1 MRIHSRHLA
10 LALAAAGALAL
21 GTAVPSAG
29 AGAKWSDSGATGP
42 AHWASLDPA
51 YAACSD
57 GRAQSPVNLRQVTR
71 KPLRNPRFHYV
82 TSRAAVFNNTHT
94 VEAKARPGS
103 TMTVGGTTFRL
114 LQIHFHVHSEHEVNG
129 HVYPV
134 EVHLHQTRTGD
145 LAALGV
151 FVRRGSSTNRAWQPY
166 VRSLDVAPG
175 KTVHRRIDWAAM
187 LPRDR
192 ESFRYPGSVT
202 TPPCTE
208 PVTWVVLRTRSGSA
222 QGRSRRSA
230 PPTSTTTGHSSPC
243 TGARSSSTP
252 AGAADLPSGRPPQIP
267 KPCLIDRADEAV
279 PMQRHPC
286 DLLRRPQQRECAGLD
301 RRPRDR
307 PAVPGWRAAQRSAPA
322 ETRRARRPGRGAPG
336 PRARRRS
343 ARRGGSG
350 SCSKGTRPGRGTPRR

>member
-29 AGAKWSDSGATGP
+29 AGAKWSYSGATGP
-42 AHWASLDPA
+42 AHWGSLDPA
-51 YAACSD
+51 YATCSD

-134 EVHLHQTRTGD
+134 EVHFVHQTRTGD

-208 PVTWVVLRTRSGSA
+208 PVTWVVLTHPVRLSA
-222 QGRSRRSA
+222 GQIAAFRAAYVHNYRPLQPLHGRKIFLDSSRSR
-230 PPTSTTTGHSSPC
+230 
-243 TGARSSSTP
+243 
-252 AGAADLPSGRPPQIP
+252 
-267 KPCLIDRADEAV
+267 
-279 PMQRHPC
+279 
-286 DLLRRPQQRECAGLD
+286 
-301 RRPRDR
+301 
-307 PAVPGWRAAQRSAPA
+307 
-322 ETRRARRPGRGAPG
+322 
-336 PRARRRS
+336 
-343 ARRGGSG
+343 
-350 SCSKGTRPGRGTPRR
+350 

>member
-1 MRIHSRHLA
+1 MRNLSRHLA

-29 AGAKWSDSGATGP
+29 AGESAAAKWSYSGPTGP
-42 AHWASLDPA
+42 AHWGSLDPSFV
-51 YAACSD
+51 ACSD

-82 TSRAAVFNNTHT
+82 TGRAAVFNNTHT
-94 VEAKARPGS
+94 VEANARPGS

-134 EVHLHQTRTGD
+134 EVHFVHQAKSGA

-175 KTVHRRIDWAAM
+175 RTVHPRIDWAAM

-192 ESFRYPGSVT
+192 ESFRYHGSLT

-208 PVTWVVLRTRSGSA
+208 GLTWYVFKTPIEMSPAQIGAFTTLEHLAHTNRPIQSLRGRVVLVD
-222 QGRSRRSA
+222 
-230 PPTSTTTGHSSPC
+230 
-243 TGARSSSTP
+243 STP
-252 AGAADLPSGRPPQIP
+252 G
-267 KPCLIDRADEAV
+267 K
-279 PMQRHPC
+279 
-286 DLLRRPQQRECAGLD
+286 
-301 RRPRDR
+301 
-307 PAVPGWRAAQRSAPA
+307 
-322 ETRRARRPGRGAPG
+322 
-336 PRARRRS
+336 
-343 ARRGGSG
+343 
-350 SCSKGTRPGRGTPRR
+350 